1 MLDRIACVAA
11 GLSVAAALFLA
22 AGPAASPRTCA
33 AGRPKQPQALF
44 DRLTKTEKLKEDF
57 RDKSYVAISDKAKDT
72 IWTFTVPGHPA
83 HPSVVCRRPVQD
95 GAELRLQM
103 DVRCNAAEAECQKLV
118 TAFQELN
125 QRMLRDMANSRNR
138 TGSRPSLKQIGR
150 AGRRPFRSVGAAA
163 LRGA

>member
-1 MLDRIACVAA
+1 MSGSLAA
-11 GLSVAAALFLA
+11 RTPDHSVAGMLGLILSANLALAQEL
-22 AGPAASPRTCA
+22 C
-33 AGRPKQPQALF
+33 GRPTEQPQALF

-95 GAELRLQM
+95 GAELQLQM
-103 DVRCNAAEAECQKLV
+103 DVRCNAAETECQKLV

-125 QRMLRDMANSRNR
+125 QRMLRDM
-138 TGSRPSLKQIGR
+138 GKQQKQ
-150 AGRRPFRSVGAAA
+150 
-163 LRGA
+163 

>member
-1 MLDRIACVAA
+1 M
-11 GLSVAAALFLA
+11 
-22 AGPAASPRTCA
+22 
-33 AGRPKQPQALF
+33 LF

-57 RDKSYVAISDKAKDT
+57 RDKSYVALSDKAKDT

-103 DVRCNAAEAECQKLV
+103 NVRCNASEAECQKLV

-125 QRMLRDMANSRNR
+125 QRMLRDMETAEVATPAQAETLRQNRRSRSAARCARLGGAQLFVEHENVIAIHARIAQRVKRTENR
-138 TGSRPSLKQIGR
+138 S
-150 AGRRPFRSVGAAA
+150 
-163 LRGA
+163 